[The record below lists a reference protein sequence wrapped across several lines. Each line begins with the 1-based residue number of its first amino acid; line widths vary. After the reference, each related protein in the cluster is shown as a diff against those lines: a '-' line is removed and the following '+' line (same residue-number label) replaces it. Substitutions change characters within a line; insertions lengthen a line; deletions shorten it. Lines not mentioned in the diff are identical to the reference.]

1 MSMYC
6 ECCVQVSLPPPPSLR
21 MAGLETDLLSLLGV
35 MPGPEE
41 NLEDKLSDLDRTK
54 RAELQKWSNQAQK
67 DSSQLSRLEVQK
79 EELV

>member
-1 MSMYC
+1 
-6 ECCVQVSLPPPPSLR
+6 

-41 NLEDKLSDLDRTK
+41 NLEDKLADLDRTK
-54 RAELQKWSNQAQK
+54 RTELRKWSNQAQI